1 MSLNRDYFA
10 KKASSYDLEKRR
22 VDNVKNI
29 ANKIKDSIKLKKD
42 MHLVDFG
49 SGTGLLLR
57 EIAPYVRKITAIDC
71 SKSMNRVLEQNIPNI
86 DCEVEILPIDLTK
99 DSIDMRFDGII
110 SSMTLHHIQDID
122 DIFKKFYS
130 LLREDGG
137 FIALADLDKED
148 GSFHSEDTGVCH
160 YGFDRDEI
168 LDSAKR
174 AGFKELKI
182 VDASVIKKSYG
193 QYPVFLLFGRR

>member
-10 KKASSYDLEKRR
+10 KKASTYDQKKRR

-29 ANKIKDSIKLKKD
+29 ANRILDSITLKED
-42 MHLVDFG
+42 MHLADFG

-57 EIAPYVRKITAIDC
+57 EIAPYVKKITAIDR
-71 SKSMNRVLEQNIPNI
+71 SASMNSVLEQNIPNI

-99 DSIDMRFDGII
+99 ESLDMRFDGII

-122 DIFKKFYS
+122 KLFEKFYS
-130 LLREDGG
+130 LLRDGG

-174 AGFKELKI
+174 AGFKNLNI
-182 VDASVIKKSYG
+182 VDASLIKKSYG
-193 QYPVFLLFGRR
+193 EYPVFLLYGRK

>member
-10 KKASSYDLEKRR
+10 KKASTYDQKKRR

-29 ANKIKDSIKLKKD
+29 ANRILDSITLKED
-42 MHLVDFG
+42 MHLADFG
-49 SGTGLLLR
+49 SGTGLLLK
-57 EIAPYVRKITAIDC
+57 EIAPYVKKITAIDR
-71 SKSMNRVLEQNIPNI
+71 SVSMNSVLEQNIPDI

-99 DSIDMRFDGII
+99 ESIDIKFDGII

-122 DIFKKFYS
+122 KLFEKFYS
-130 LLREDGG
+130 LLRDGG

-174 AGFKELKI
+174 AGFKNLNI
-182 VDASVIKKSYG
+182 VDASLIKKSYG
-193 QYPVFLLFGRR
+193 EYPVFLLYGRK

>member
-10 KKASSYDLEKRR
+10 KKASTYDQKKRR

-29 ANKIKDSIKLKKD
+29 ANKILDSITLKED
-42 MHLVDFG
+42 MHLADFG

-57 EIAPYVRKITAIDC
+57 EIAPYVKKITAIDR
-71 SKSMNRVLEQNIPNI
+71 SASMNSVLEQNIPNI

-99 DSIDMRFDGII
+99 ESIDMKFDGII

-122 DIFKKFYS
+122 KLFKKFYS
-130 LLREDGG
+130 LLRDGG

-174 AGFKELKI
+174 AGFKNLNI
-182 VDASVIKKSYG
+182 VDASLIKKSYG
-193 QYPVFLLFGRR
+193 EYPVFLLYGRK